1 MKLIQMFTPSRLA
14 IAALSIAA
22 VIPVVAHADGLASA
36 RLEIT
41 NFQFA
46 YNTSQVTVAVPPSLG
61 NTSAA
66 TFANVVATPTL
77 SFGQSV
83 SRVGPQSALFNQNA
97 QIVSMAMNGNYAG
110 GFANQTGS
118 GLAGGSGA
126 TALTAATVS
135 LNPAG
140 NPFNSS
146 SGSNTV
152 TQQFDVFVPG
162 VPGAPPGLSNVGLTF
177 NADLFLR
184 SYLNASPGVFLGGSS
199 TAFTNW
205 RLEVFRIATAS
216 SGGVTSRIA
225 EWTPSATGAAFT
237 VACNAAFITSCT
249 QSAAFDLGQ
258 SVNAFSSIEDN
269 RVDTGLGAF
278 SFNANLLSGQQYR
291 FGVTHI
297 SNANADLRIPEPSS
311 LALIGLALVGAA
323 FASRRRN
330 A

>member
-1 MKLIQMFTPSRLA
+1 MKLIQRFTPLRMA
-14 IAALSIAA
+14 IAALSVVAA
-22 VIPVVAHADGLASA
+22 IPVVAHADGLASA
-36 RLEIT
+36 RLEVT

-46 YNTSQVTVAVPPSLG
+46 YNVAQVSVSLAPSLG

-66 TFANVVATPTL
+66 TFANVVGTPTL
-77 SFGQSV
+77 GVGSSIT
-83 SRVGPQSALFNQNA
+83 RVGPQAALFNQNA
-97 QIVSMAMNGNYAG
+97 QIVSLAMNGNYAG

-118 GLAGGSGA
+118 GLVGGGGA

-152 TQQFDVFVPG
+152 TQQFDITVAAPG
-162 VPGAPPGLSNVGLTF
+162 VANVGLTF

-184 SYLNASPGVFLGGSS
+184 SYLNATPGVFLGGSS

-205 RLEVFRIATAS
+205 RLEVFRIVA
-216 SGGVTSRIA
+216 GGANLRIA
-225 EWTPSATGAAFT
+225 EWTPSATGNAFT
-237 VACNAAFITSCT
+237 VACNAAFITTCT
-249 QSAAFDLGQ
+249 QSAAFDMGQ
-258 SVNAFSSIEDN
+258 SVNAFSSIEN
-269 RVDTGLGAF
+269 SVVDTGPGAF
-278 SFNANLLSGQQYR
+278 SFNANLLGGERYR

-323 FASRRRN
+323 AASRRRKV
-330 A
+330 

>member
-14 IAALSIAA
+14 MAALSIAA

-36 RLEIT
+36 RLELT

-46 YNTSQVTVAVPPSLG
+46 YQTNQVSVSLAPSLG

-66 TFANVVATPTL
+66 TFNNLVGTPTL
-77 SFGQSV
+77 SPGQSV
-83 SRVGPQSALFNQNA
+83 TRVGPQAANFNQND
-97 QIVSMAMNGNYAG
+97 QITSMAMNGNYAG

-118 GLAGGSGA
+118 GVVGGGGA

-152 TQQFDVFVPG
+152 TQEFNVNVIG
-162 VPGAPPGLSNVGLTF
+162 GGSANVGLTF

-184 SYLNASPGVFLGGSS
+184 AYLNATHGVFQSGSA

-205 RLEVFRIATAS
+205 RLEVFRIDLT
-216 SGGVTSRIA
+216 GGQNLRIA
-225 EWTPSATGAAFT
+225 EWTPSPTGNAVT
-237 VACNAAFITSCT
+237 VACNASFITNCT
-249 QSAAFDLGQ
+249 QTAAFDLGQ
-258 SVNAFSSIEDN
+258 SVNAFRSIEN
-269 RVDTGLGAF
+269 QVVDTGLGAF
-278 SFNANLLSGQQYR
+278 SFNANLLSGEQYR

-297 SNANADLRIPEPSS
+297 SNANANLVLGNRVPEPGS

-323 FASRRRN
+323 VASRRRN

>member
-1 MKLIQMFTPSRLA
+1 MKLNQKFSLSRLA
-14 IAALSIAA
+14 TVALAFAA
-22 VIPVVAHADGLASA
+22 VSPLIAHADGLASA

-41 NFQFA
+41 SFQFA
-46 YNTSQVTVAVPPSLG
+46 YSAAQVSVTAVASVG

-66 TFANVVATPTL
+66 TFNNLVATPTL
-77 SFGQSV
+77 SVGQSI
-83 SRVGPQSALFNQNA
+83 SMVGPQSGLFNQND
-97 QIVSMAMNGNYAG
+97 QILSLAMNGNYAG

-118 GLAGGSGA
+118 GVVGGGGA

-135 LNPAG
+135 LNPLG

-152 TQQFDVFVPG
+152 TQQFDVVVASPG
-162 VPGAPPGLSNVGLTF
+162 VANVALAF

-184 SYLNASPGVFLGGSS
+184 SYLNATPGVFLGGSS

-205 RLEVFRIATAS
+205 RLEVFRIS
-216 SGGVTSRIA
+216 SGGNIRIA
-225 EWTPSATGAAFT
+225 EWTPSATGNAFT
-237 VACNAAFITSCT
+237 VACNASFITGCSQT
-249 QSAAFDLGQ
+249 AAFDLGQ
-258 SVNAFSSIEDN
+258 SVNAFSSIEN
-269 RVDTGLGAF
+269 SVVDTGIGAF
-278 SFNANLLSGQQYR
+278 SFNANLLGGERYR

-297 SNANADLRIPEPSS
+297 SNANANLQIPEPGS

-323 FASRRRN
+323 VASRRRN

>member
-14 IAALSIAA
+14 MAALSIAA

-36 RLEIT
+36 RLELT

-46 YNTSQVTVAVPPSLG
+46 YNPAQVSVTADPSLG

-66 TFANVVATPTL
+66 TFNNVVGLPTL
-77 SFGQSV
+77 TPGQSV
-83 SRVGPQSALFNQNA
+83 TRIGPQAANFNQND
-97 QIVSMAMNGNYAG
+97 QITSMAMNGNYAG
-110 GFANQTGS
+110 GFASQTGS
-118 GLAGGSGA
+118 GLVGAAGA

-152 TQQFDVFVPG
+152 TQQFDVVLAAPG
-162 VPGAPPGLSNVGLTF
+162 VANVGLTF

-184 SYLNASPGVFLGGSS
+184 AYLNATPGIFLGGSA

-205 RLEVFRIATAS
+205 RLEVFRVATLT
-216 SGGVTSRIA
+216 SGGTTLRIA
-225 EWTPSATGAAFT
+225 EWTPSATGNAFT
-237 VACNAAFITSCT
+237 VACNAAFITNCT
-249 QSAAFDLGQ
+249 QTAAFDLGQ
-258 SVNAFSSIEDN
+258 SVNAFSSIEN
-269 RVDTGLGAF
+269 NVVDTGLGAF
-278 SFNANLLSGQQYR
+278 SFGASLLGGERYR

-297 SNANADLRIPEPSS
+297 SNANADLRIGNRVPEPGS

-323 FASRRRN
+323 VASRRRN